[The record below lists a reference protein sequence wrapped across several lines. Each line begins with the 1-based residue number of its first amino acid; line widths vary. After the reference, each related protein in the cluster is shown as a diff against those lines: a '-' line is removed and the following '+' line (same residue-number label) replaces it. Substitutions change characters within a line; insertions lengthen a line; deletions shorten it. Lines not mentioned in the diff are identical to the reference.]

1 MTKFFVVS
9 YYLIF
14 SVLFAFT
21 IPVLEGPDEHAHLD
35 YINFVGRHSRAPVLN
50 EVDSNGTRVLLAH
63 HPPLYYILA
72 SVLIRLVNEHNTI
85 DVQRKFNRKHVWFGG
100 TSRNVPVHMHLMP
113 SIFPTDGDRTAFY
126 LLRILSVLM
135 GLVTVIC
142 VMKLTP
148 LMFPEH
154 PGNMFPAFLVASL
167 PQFTFISA
175 MITNDNLVT
184 MFSTLSIYYLTS
196 ILDDP
201 GDWKKFAC
209 LGVLFGLA
217 ILTKKTAIVSSSG
230 YSRDIV
236 LHFHSQS
243 RNVFPFVQ
251 AYSALQHC
259 DYICRWIRFYSEL
272 YSMRVHS
279 RLWSGN
285 EVDSVADTAEELVSE
300 YFAHQFIP
308 GLSWTFV
315 ADLGYTGLGVP
326 EPVYVFYL
334 ALITLSLAG
343 LAVYMVR
350 QRLGD
355 VKVNIMLLLLGSAV
369 AGAVIYNLT
378 FSQPHGRFLFPV
390 ISSIAILITL
400 GHNVILLDAAPEK
413 IRNTL
418 ECGVISCLI
427 VCDMVAILW
436 AHSFYYNLENYLG
449 TNDQ

>member
-1 MTKFFVVS
+1 MFKGSSTANTYGS
-9 YYLIF
+9 EEH
-14 SVLFAFT
+14 
-21 IPVLEGPDEHAHLD
+21 LEH
-35 YINFVGRHSRAPVLN
+35 
-50 EVDSNGTRVLLAH
+50 
-63 HPPLYYILA
+63 
-72 SVLIRLVNEHNTI
+72 
-85 DVQRKFNRKHVWFGG
+85 
-100 TSRNVPVHMHLMP
+100 VPVHMHLMP

-217 ILTKKTAIVSSSG
+217 ILTKKTAIVLVPAIAVTLSYTFIRNPGTFFPLFKRTVLFSIVTIFVGG
-230 YSRDIV
+230 YAFI
-236 LHFHSQS
+236 
-243 RNVFPFVQ
+243 RN
-251 AYSALQHC
+251 
-259 DYICRWIRFYSEL
+259 YILCGSILGY
-272 YSMRVHS
+272 
-279 RLWSGN
+279 G
-285 EVDSVADTAEELVSE
+285 AEMKSTPWLIQQKSLFSE

-400 GHNVILLDAAPEK
+400 GHNVIILDAAPEK

-436 AHSFYYNLENYLG
+436 AHSFYYNLENYLY
-449 TNDQ
+449 